1 MPAVSLL
8 AVETLP
14 VVSTSSP
21 GSAGAAAVAVSLA
34 GRRTFGALR
43 LARELDAAPD
53 QATVQDALDA
63 QMLDN
68 DLSDVNTQNAASA
81 VVRALK
87 E

>member
-1 MPAVSLL
+1 MQQVNATGI
-8 AVETLP
+8 VETIVRLAEEIGRA
-14 VVSTSSP
+14 SP
-21 GSAGAAAVAVSLA
+21 ESAAKAMQIAE
-34 GRRTFGALR
+34 

>member
-1 MPAVSLL
+1 M
-8 AVETLP
+8 AVERSSGLQTIATLAEEIAR
-14 VVSTSSP
+14 SSP
-21 GSAGAAAVAVSLA
+21 EAAHKAMQIAE
-34 GRRTFGALR
+34 